1 LGGSP
6 EALTP
11 AWLEIA
17 VMHTQTDR
25 EPAATDARDR
35 LLAGLPVTE
44 RRLELAGVSTAVLE
58 GGEGRPIVLLHGP
71 GGHAAHWMR
80 VIPDL
85 ATDHRVIAPDLPG
98 QGSSNVT
105 GGKLDG
111 DRVVAWLGELI
122 AITCPSP
129 PLLVGYALGGAIAA
143 RFAGEHPGQVDRL
156 VLVDALGLAA
166 FEPAP
171 EFGQALHEFLAGPTE
186 LTHDG
191 LWQYCAADL
200 DSLRERMDER
210 WEPFR
215 TYNVDRARTPSVQA
229 ALGVLLEEFGGS
241 ADLAHIAVPT
251 TLIWGRHDLATPL
264 AVAEAA
270 SARYDWPLHV
280 IEDCADDPPIE
291 QPEAFLRALHAGE
304 AVEALR
310 ERVRGPVLAPGDSGF
325 DEATLLWNGL
335 IEKTPALVVQ
345 PTGTA
350 DVVAAVDFARDHDL
364 ALSVRG
370 GGHNI
375 GGTALADD
383 GLTIDMSR
391 LRGVI
396 VDPEERTATVQPGCL
411 LGDVD
416 RETQL
421 HGLATPLGFISE
433 VGVAGLTLG
442 GGLGYLTRRFGW
454 TVDNLLGVEIVTADG
469 QVRRASRHEHPDLFW
484 AIRGAGANLGVVTS
498 LTFRLHEV
506 GPNVYGGI
514 IGWPFERADE
524 ILRAYRTLAAEA
536 PRELSVWMNLF
547 RAPPAPFVP
556 PEWRG
561 RRICGMAVCYSG
573 DPARTDEVLAPIR
586 AIGDPVVDL
595 LGEQPYTQIQS
606 NLDALEPKGKHYY
619 WKTEYLA
626 ELSDEFLSTWRELA
640 AECPTRETQMGILH
654 LGGAIADHDADDG
667 AVGNRDVRFACA
679 ALGIWDADEP
689 GAETFPQ
696 WIRDA
701 WERFK
706 PFSTGASYINLQTA
720 DEGDDRIR
728 ATYGANFDRL
738 VEVKQAY
745 DPDNLFRSNRNI
757 RG

>member
-1 LGGSP
+1 MDIRTD
-6 EALTP
+6 EQLT
-11 AWLEIA
+11 
-17 VMHTQTDR
+17 
-25 EPAATDARDR
+25 ATDARER

-44 RRLELAGVSTAVLE
+44 RRLELAGVSTVVLE
-58 GGEGRPIVLLHGP
+58 GGDGPPAVLLHGP
-71 GGHAAHWMR
+71 GGNAAHWLR
-80 VIPDL
+80 VVPAL
-85 ATDHRVIAPDLPG
+85 AAGHRVVAPDLPG
-98 QGSSNVT
+98 QGDSIVID
-105 GGKLDG
+105 GHLDAE
-111 DRVVAWLGELI
+111 RVLAWLGELI
-122 AITCPSP
+122 ERTCSSP
-129 PLLVGYALGGAIAA
+129 PLLVGQALGGAIAA
-143 RFAGEHPGQVDRL
+143 RFAGEHPDRVGRL
-156 VLVDALGLAA
+156 VLVDALGLTA
-166 FEPAP
+166 FDPSP
-171 EFGQALHEFLAGPTE
+171 EFGRALHAFLADPTE

-200 DSLRERMDER
+200 DSLREGMDER

-229 ALGVLLEEFGGS
+229 ALGALLEAFAAP
-241 ADLAHIAVPT
+241 ADLAPIAVPT

-264 AVAEAA
+264 AVAETA
-270 SARYDWPLHV
+270 SARYGWPLHV

-291 QPEAFLRALHAGE
+291 QPEAFVRALRAEE

-310 ERVRGPVLAPGDSGF
+310 MRLRGPLLSPGDAGF
-325 DEATLLWNGL
+325 EEATRLWNGL
-335 IEKTPALVVQ
+335 IEKSPALVVQ

-350 DVVAAVDFARDHDL
+350 DVVAAVDFAREHDV

-375 GGTALADD
+375 AGIALADG

-391 LRGVI
+391 LRGVT
-396 VDPEERTATVQPGCL
+396 VDPEARTATVQPGCL

-442 GGLGYLTRRFGW
+442 GGLGYLARRFGW
-454 TVDNLLGVEIVTADG
+454 TVDNLLEVEIVTADG
-469 QVRRASRHEHPDLFW
+469 RVRRASRDEHPDLFW

-498 LTFRLHEV
+498 FTFRLHEV
-506 GPNVYGGI
+506 GPTVYGGI

-524 ILRAYRTLAAEA
+524 ILRAYRTLATEA

-561 RRICGMAVCYSG
+561 ERICGMAVCYSG
-573 DPARTDEVLAPIR
+573 DPDRTDEALAPIR

-595 LGEQPYTQIQS
+595 LAEQPYTQIQA
-606 NLDALEPKGKHYY
+606 NLDAMEPKGKHYY

-626 ELSDEFLSTWRELA
+626 ELSDGFLATWRELA
-640 AECPTRETQMGILH
+640 AQCPSRETQMGILH

-667 AVGNRDVRFACA
+667 AVGNRDVRFACG

-701 WERFK
+701 WERFR
-706 PFSTGASYINLQTA
+706 PFSTGSSYINLQTA
-720 DEGDDRIR
+720 DEGDDRVR

-738 VEVKQAY
+738 LEVKQAY
-745 DPDNLFRSNRNI
+745 DPDNLFQSNRNI
-757 RG
+757 RA

>member
-1 LGGSP
+1 MS
-6 EALTP
+6 
-11 AWLEIA
+11 
-17 VMHTQTDR
+17 TQTDR
-25 EPAATDARDR
+25 AATDARER

-44 RRLELAGVSTAVLE
+44 RRLELAGISTAVLE
-58 GGEGRPIVLLHGP
+58 GGEGPPVVLLHGP
-71 GGHAAHWMR
+71 GGSAVHWMGI
-80 VIPDL
+80 IPSL
-85 ATDHRVIAPDLPG
+85 VTTHRVVAPDLPG
-98 QGSSNVT
+98 QGSSIVT
-105 GGKLDG
+105 EGELDAY
-111 DRVVAWLGELI
+111 RVMAWLGELI
-122 AITCPSP
+122 GRTCASP
-129 PLLVGYALGGAIAA
+129 PLLVGQALGGAIAA
-143 RFAGEHPGQVDRL
+143 RFAGEHPDGVDRL

-171 EFGQALHEFLAGPTE
+171 ELGQALHEFLADPTE
-186 LTHDG
+186 GTHDG
-191 LWQYCAADL
+191 LWQHCARDL
-200 DSLRERMDER
+200 GALQERMDER

-215 TYNVDRARTPSVQA
+215 AYNVDRARTPSVQA
-229 ALGVLLEEFGGS
+229 ALGALMEEFAAP
-241 ADLAHIAVPT
+241 ADLARIAVRT
-251 TLIWGRHDLATPL
+251 ALIWGRHDLATPL
-264 AVAEAA
+264 AVAETA
-270 SARYDWPLHV
+270 SARYGWPLHV

-291 QPEAFLRALHAGE
+291 QPEAFVRALRAEE
-304 AVEALR
+304 AVAALR
-310 ERVRGPVLAPGDSGF
+310 ERLRGPLLSPGDAGF
-325 DEATLLWNGL
+325 EEATRLWNGL
-335 IEKTPALVVQ
+335 IEKSPALVVR

-350 DVVAAVDFARDHDL
+350 DVVAAVAFAREHDV

-370 GGHNI
+370 GGHHI
-375 GGTALADD
+375 AGTALADG

-391 LRGVI
+391 LRGVT
-396 VDPEERTATVQPGCL
+396 VDPEARTATVQPGCL

-442 GGLGYLTRRFGW
+442 GGLGYLARRFGW
-454 TVDNLLGVEIVTADG
+454 TDNLLEVEIVTADG
-469 QVRRASRHEHPDLFW
+469 RVRRASRDEHPDLFW

-498 LTFRLHEV
+498 FTFRLHEV
-506 GPNVYGGI
+506 GPDVYGGI

-573 DPARTDEVLAPIR
+573 DLDRADEVLAPIR

-595 LGEQPYTQIQS
+595 LAEQPYTQVQS
-606 NLDALEPKGKHYY
+606 NLDAMEPKGKHYY
-619 WKTEYLA
+619 WKTEYLS
-626 ELSDEFLSTWRELA
+626 ELSDDFLSTWRDLA
-640 AECPTRETQMGILH
+640 AECPSRETQMGILH

-667 AVGNRDVRFACA
+667 AVGNRNARFACG

-701 WERFK
+701 WERFGQ
-706 PFSTGASYINLQTA
+706 FSTGGNYINLQTA

-728 ATYGANFDRL
+728 AMYGANFERL

-757 RG
+757 RA

>member
-1 LGGSP
+1 M
-6 EALTP
+6 EIRTEEQLT
-11 AWLEIA
+11 
-17 VMHTQTDR
+17 
-25 EPAATDARDR
+25 ATDARER

-44 RRLELAGVSTAVLE
+44 RRLELAGVSTVVLE
-58 GGEGRPIVLLHGP
+58 GGDGPPVVLLHGP
-71 GGHAAHWMR
+71 GGNATHWLR
-80 VIPDL
+80 VIPAL
-85 ATDHRVIAPDLPG
+85 VTNHRVIAPDLPG
-98 QGSSNVT
+98 QGDSTVI
-105 GGKLDG
+105 DG
-111 DRVVAWLGELI
+111 DLDADRVLAWLGELI
-122 AITCPSP
+122 GRTCSSP
-129 PLLVGYALGGAIAA
+129 PLLVGQALGGAVAA
-143 RFAGEHPGQVDRL
+143 RFAAEHPDRVGRL
-156 VLVDALGLAA
+156 ALVDALGLTA
-166 FEPAP
+166 FEPTP
-171 EFGQALHEFLAGPTE
+171 EFGRALHTFLADPTE

-191 LWQYCAADL
+191 LWRYCAADL
-200 DSLRERMDER
+200 DRVREDMDEH
-210 WEPFR
+210 WAPFR
-215 TYNVDRARTPSVQA
+215 TYNVERARTPSVQA
-229 ALGVLLEEFGGS
+229 ALGAFMHEF
-241 ADLAHIAVPT
+241 AAPLDLAGIAVPAV
-251 TLIWGRHDLATPL
+251 LIWGRHDLATPL

-270 SARYDWPLHV
+270 SARHGWPLHV

-291 QPEAFLRALHAGE
+291 QPEAFVRALRSEE

-310 ERVRGPVLAPGDSGF
+310 ARLRGPLLSAGDAGF
-325 DEATLLWNGL
+325 EEATRLWNGL
-335 IEKTPALVVQ
+335 IEKSPALVVQ
-345 PTGTA
+345 ATGAA
-350 DVVAAVDFARDHDL
+350 DVVAAVDFAREHDV

-370 GGHNI
+370 GGHHI
-375 GGTALADD
+375 AGTALADG

-391 LRGVI
+391 LRGVT
-396 VDPEERTATVQPGCL
+396 VDPEARTATVQPGCL

-442 GGLGYLTRRFGW
+442 GGLGYLARRFGW
-454 TVDNLLGVEIVTADG
+454 SVDNLLEVEIVTADG
-469 QVRRASRHEHPDLFW
+469 RVLRASRDEHPDLFW

-498 LTFRLHEV
+498 FTFRLHEV

-524 ILRAYRTLAAEA
+524 ILRAYRTLATEA

-556 PEWRG
+556 PKWRG
-561 RRICGMAVCYSG
+561 ERICGMAVCYSG
-573 DPARTDEVLAPIR
+573 DPDRTDEVLAPIR

-595 LGEQPYTQIQS
+595 LGVQPYTQIQS

-619 WKTEYLA
+619 WKSEYLA
-626 ELSDEFLSTWRELA
+626 ELSDDFLSTWRELA
-640 AECPTRETQMGILH
+640 AECPSRETQMGILH

-667 AVGNRDVRFACA
+667 AVGNRDARFACA

-701 WERFK
+701 WDRFK
-706 PFSTGASYINLQTA
+706 PFSTGGNYINLQTA

-728 ATYGANFDRL
+728 ATYGANFERL
-738 VEVKQAY
+738 VEVKEAY

-757 RG
+757 RA